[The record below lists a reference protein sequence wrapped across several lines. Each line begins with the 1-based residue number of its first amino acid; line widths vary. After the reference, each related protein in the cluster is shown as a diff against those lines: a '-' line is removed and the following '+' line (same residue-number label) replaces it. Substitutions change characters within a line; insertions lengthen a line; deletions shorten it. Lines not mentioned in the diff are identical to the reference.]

1 MKIQSLLICSLSVAC
16 LSWGCGDD
24 SSNHAD
30 DPSVPE
36 NTAELC
42 ADGQDNDNNGK
53 ADCDDDSC
61 KVFIVCAPKTCEG
74 DMPEGKKDCECVD
87 GEWANCQDEVKTCEG
102 AMPEGKKDCE
112 CVDGEWANCQDE
124 DKSCEGDMPEG
135 KKDCECID
143 GEWANCQDEDKT
155 CEGDM
160 PEGKKDCE
168 CIDGE
173 WANCQDEVKT
183 CEGDMPEGKKD
194 CECIDGEWANC
205 QDEDKTCK
213 GDMPE
218 GKKDCECIDGEWT
231 NCQDDVEK
239 VEICD
244 NKADDDEDGK
254 IDCDDEDC
262 EEHENCKI
270 IVPAC
275 EEGASSCE
283 GKTRNYCDGGVLKME
298 ECPFECVDGSCKSC
312 NDIHGPDTC
321 EEKDGIFVHTYCS
334 DEGRKTE
341 GCIYGCEGDHCI
353 ACIKGSKRCSE
364 DGKSLETCTEADN
377 KTQWV
382 ATPCTESCEDNRC
395 TGCTTAN
402 TRTCKDGILEICD
415 SSKKYSSETC
425 EFGCKDATSCHTC
438 NEGALSCD
446 TDGKTILICKND
458 ELTFHSQCTNACNNA
473 SCEDEN
479 GNHMKDEFDGNWKN
493 ARLCSSHSACAM
505 TTGFCDPMVNNGTCM
520 NKCQH
525 DTQCIDGYVCRPDG
539 RCAPKEFVTV
549 WRTNTSNEKI
559 SFKLSAGSGCNVSVD
574 WGDGVTDT
582 ISGTYCTNRD
592 STHTYANPGEYRV
605 KLSGDVDGWRI
616 GAYGAANLIRI
627 ESFGPAGFAKYAF
640 NNAVNLKSI
649 SQTDIPDAS
658 KLTTMESMFSNDS
671 QFNDAMIMRW
681 DVSNVTSMKNTFA
694 NSNINQDLHKW
705 DTANV
710 TDMSGMFQNAKAF
723 NGPIEYWETSKV
735 TDMNHMFDGAS
746 KFNQKVDRWNVQNVT
761 DMSYM
766 FNNTIFNQ
774 SIGSWNVSNVKDM
787 SYMFANN
794 SVFSQNIGSWDV
806 SKVTNM
812 SHMFS
817 GASKFNCNIFEWKI
831 ENVTDMSYM
840 FYKASAFNGQVNLW
854 NVVNVKDTQYMFA
867 YAENFNQYL
876 SNWKVDHVT
885 NMKGMFEGAKKFSNN
900 DSNMYQNVYGLD
912 TWNVSKVTDMSHMFE
927 GSAYNDT
934 LSDWDV
940 SNVTDMSR
948 MFYNNKAFNQ
958 PLKNWKTKTANVKD
972 MREMFY
978 GATAF
983 NQDVSTWTVA
993 SVQNM
998 SRMFYN
1004 ATSYNYT
1011 SNDWRPTYI
1020 TNSKDCTRLSEMFY
1034 KTKLSCS
1041 EARSMISNWG
1051 LKGVCTANQL
1061 RGSTDCD

>member
-124 DKSCEGDMPEG
+124 DKSCE
-135 KKDCECID
+135 
-143 GEWANCQDEDKT
+143 
-155 CEGDM
+155 
-160 PEGKKDCE
+160 
-168 CIDGE
+168 
-173 WANCQDEVKT
+173 
-183 CEGDMPEGKKD
+183 
-194 CECIDGEWANC
+194 
-205 QDEDKTCK
+205 